1 LESDWVNLEVADVE
15 LPDGRHLTTT
25 SFVSTASPPRP
36 PSATTRAEC
45 CCCGDTGSSPTA
57 GAGSCHPAGATQVK
71 NRPRPPVARIL
82 EETGWAPGP
91 LTLLCAY
98 GADVGIG
105 DARFHLYQAAGATLK
120 GPPADTTEAAR
131 VAWIPSARFVNCLI
145 GGQVDDGAS
154 ITALL
159 SLLAFASIGTATPPA
174 ETVPEPKQG
183 SCWGK
188 RPTERTVCGGDRPSD
203 Q

>member
-145 GGQVDDGAS
+145 GAKSMMARRSPPSSPSSRSHQSAPRRRRPRRCRSRSKVAVGEEVYGANR
-154 ITALL
+154 LR
-159 SLLAFASIGTATPPA
+159 
-174 ETVPEPKQG
+174 
-183 SCWGK
+183 W
-188 RPTERTVCGGDRPSD
+188 RPTV
-203 Q
+203 